1 MSQSLFY
8 TWWEHFSISQF
19 LHSIIA
25 SETTRQMLLN
35 APALVLGNVKFQRVL
50 ICIIFIIL
58 LFRTD
63 AQARSELATIRNS
76 ISANVIFLRHALAP
90 GFGDPNNFIKQ
101 DCSTQRNLNDK
112 GRLQAR
118 LIGNYLRSTNLKF
131 SQILTSEWCRCIDTA
146 KELNLGQWTTFS
158 GLNSFFQVYEKKDQV
173 MNKLQKKLDSLG
185 YSDLALFVTHQVV
198 ISEQTGIVPRS
209 GEMILYNSITKQ
221 KARYMIDY

>member
-1 MSQSLFY
+1 
-8 TWWEHFSISQF
+8 
-19 LHSIIA
+19 
-25 SETTRQMLLN
+25 MLLN
-35 APALVLGNVKFQRVL
+35 VPEIALGNIKFQNILTGV
-50 ICIIFIIL
+50 IFITL
-58 LFRTD
+58 LLVTEAF
-63 AQARSELATIRNS
+63 ARSELEIIKKN

-90 GFGDPNNFIKQ
+90 GVGDPENFIKE
-101 DCSTQRNLNDK
+101 DCSTQRNLNNK

-158 GLNSFFQVYEKKDQV
+158 GLNSFFQEYEKKDQV
-173 MNKLQKKLDSLG
+173 INKLQKKLDSLG

-209 GEMILYNSITKQ
+209 GEMVLYNSITKQ

>member
-1 MSQSLFY
+1 
-8 TWWEHFSISQF
+8 
-19 LHSIIA
+19 
-25 SETTRQMLLN
+25 MLLN
-35 APALVLGNVKFQRVL
+35 VPALVLGNIKFQNILTGV
-50 ICIIFIIL
+50 IFITL
-58 LFRTD
+58 VLVTEVF
-63 AQARSELATIRNS
+63 ARSELEIIKKN

-90 GFGDPNNFIKQ
+90 GVGDPQNFIKE

-118 LIGNYLRSTNLKF
+118 FIGNYLRSTNLKF

-158 GLNSFFQVYEKKDQV
+158 GLNSFFQEYEKKDQV

-209 GEMILYNSITKQ
+209 GEMVLYNSITKQ
-221 KARYMIDY
+221 TARYMIDY

>member
-1 MSQSLFY
+1 
-8 TWWEHFSISQF
+8 
-19 LHSIIA
+19 
-25 SETTRQMLLN
+25 MLLN
-35 APALVLGNVKFQRVL
+35 VPEIALGNIKFQNILTGV
-50 ICIIFIIL
+50 IFITL
-58 LFRTD
+58 LLVTETF
-63 AQARSELATIRNS
+63 ARSELEIIKKN

-90 GFGDPNNFIKQ
+90 GVGDPQNFIKE

-173 MNKLQKKLDSLG
+173 MNKLQKKLGSLG

-209 GEMILYNSITKQ
+209 GEMVLYNSITKQ

>member
-1 MSQSLFY
+1 M
-8 TWWEHFSISQF
+8 TE
-19 LHSIIA
+19 
-25 SETTRQMLLN
+25 RMLLN
-35 APALVLGNVKFQRVL
+35 VPEIALGNIKFQNILTSV
-50 ICIIFIIL
+50 IFITL
-58 LFRTD
+58 LLVTEAF
-63 AQARSELATIRNS
+63 ARSELEIIKKN

-90 GFGDPNNFIKQ
+90 GVGDPENFMKE

-158 GLNSFFQVYEKKDQV
+158 GLNSFFQEYEKKEQV

-198 ISEQTGIVPRS
+198 ISEQTGIMPRS
-209 GEMILYNSITKQ
+209 GEMVLYNSITKQ
-221 KARYMIDY
+221 TARYMIDY

>member
-1 MSQSLFY
+1 
-8 TWWEHFSISQF
+8 
-19 LHSIIA
+19 
-25 SETTRQMLLN
+25 MLLN
-35 APALVLGNVKFQRVL
+35 VPEIALGNIKFQNILTGV
-50 ICIIFIIL
+50 IFITL
-58 LFRTD
+58 LLVTETF
-63 AQARSELATIRNS
+63 ARSELEIIKKN

-90 GFGDPNNFIKQ
+90 GVGDPENFIKE
-101 DCSTQRNLNDK
+101 DCSTQRNLNNK

-118 LIGNYLRSTNLKF
+118 LIGNYLRSTNLQF

-158 GLNSFFQVYEKKDQV
+158 GLNSFFQEYEKKDQV
-173 MNKLQKKLDSLG
+173 INKLQKKLDSLG

-209 GEMILYNSITKQ
+209 GEMVLYNSITKQ

>member
-1 MSQSLFY
+1 
-8 TWWEHFSISQF
+8 
-19 LHSIIA
+19 
-25 SETTRQMLLN
+25 MLLN
-35 APALVLGNVKFQRVL
+35 VPEIALGNIKSQNILTGV
-50 ICIIFIIL
+50 IFITL
-58 LFRTD
+58 LLVTEAF
-63 AQARSELATIRNS
+63 ARSELEIIKKN

-90 GFGDPNNFIKQ
+90 GVGDPENFIKE
-101 DCSTQRNLNDK
+101 DCSTQRNLNNK

-158 GLNSFFQVYEKKDQV
+158 GLNSFFQEYEKKDQV

-209 GEMILYNSITKQ
+209 GEMVLYNSITKQ
-221 KARYMIDY
+221 KARYMVDY

>member
-1 MSQSLFY
+1 
-8 TWWEHFSISQF
+8 
-19 LHSIIA
+19 
-25 SETTRQMLLN
+25 MLLN
-35 APALVLGNVKFQRVL
+35 APKVALGKFKSHKILNSV
-50 ICIIFIIL
+50 IFITL
-58 LFRTD
+58 LLVTQAF
-63 AQARSELATIRNS
+63 ARSELEIIKEN

-90 GFGDPNNFIKQ
+90 GIGDPKNFIKE
-101 DCSTQRNLNDK
+101 DCSTQRNLNNK

-146 KELNLGQWTTFS
+146 KELNLGQWKTFS

-209 GEMILYNSITKQ
+209 GEMVLYNSITKQ

>member
-1 MSQSLFY
+1 
-8 TWWEHFSISQF
+8 
-19 LHSIIA
+19 
-25 SETTRQMLLN
+25 MLLN
-35 APALVLGNVKFQRVL
+35 VPEIVLGNTKFQNILTGV
-50 ICIIFIIL
+50 IFITL
-58 LFRTD
+58 LFVSE
-63 AQARSELATIRNS
+63 AFARSELEIIKKN

-90 GFGDPNNFIKQ
+90 GVGDPENFIKE
-101 DCSTQRNLNDK
+101 DCSTQRNLNNK

-158 GLNSFFQVYEKKDQV
+158 GLNSFFQEYEKKDQV

-209 GEMILYNSITKQ
+209 GEMVLYNSITKQ

>member
-1 MSQSLFY
+1 
-8 TWWEHFSISQF
+8 
-19 LHSIIA
+19 
-25 SETTRQMLLN
+25 MLLN
-35 APALVLGNVKFQRVL
+35 VPEIALGNIKFQKILTGVV
-50 ICIIFIIL
+50 FITL
-58 LFRTD
+58 LLVTETF
-63 AQARSELATIRNS
+63 ARSELEIIKKN

-90 GFGDPNNFIKQ
+90 GFGDPENFIKE

-158 GLNSFFQVYEKKDQV
+158 GLNSFFQEYEKKDQV

-209 GEMILYNSITKQ
+209 GEMVLYNSITKQ
-221 KARYMIDY
+221 KARYMVDY